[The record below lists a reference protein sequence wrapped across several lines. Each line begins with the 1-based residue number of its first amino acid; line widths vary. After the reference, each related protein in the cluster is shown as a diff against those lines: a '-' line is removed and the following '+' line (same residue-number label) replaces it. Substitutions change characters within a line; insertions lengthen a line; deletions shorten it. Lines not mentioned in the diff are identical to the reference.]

1 MSGAETGQIRCR
13 KERKVWN
20 MSRQILARTGTC
32 VLHINIMNCGRI
44 SLQMDELTEQLTNR
58 DRDA

>member
-1 MSGAETGQIRCR
+1 
-13 KERKVWN
+13 
-20 MSRQILARTGTC
+20 
-32 VLHINIMNCGRI
+32 MNCGRI